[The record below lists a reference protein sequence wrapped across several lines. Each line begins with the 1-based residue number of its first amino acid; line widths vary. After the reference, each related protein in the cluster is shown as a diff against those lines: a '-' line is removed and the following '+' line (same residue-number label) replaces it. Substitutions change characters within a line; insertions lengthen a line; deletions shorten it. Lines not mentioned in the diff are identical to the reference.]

1 LRVLQDAR
9 EPANLISGRTKIG
22 LLSRK
27 YYLVKQKRKSSL
39 SIVRNI
45 AEGFERGRLL
55 NSFGFFSSLEAL
67 RRAARSIAVGE

>member
-22 LLSRK
+22 WLSRE

-39 SIVRNI
+39 SMVRNI
-45 AEGFERGRLL
+45 AEGFERVRLL
-55 NSFGFFSSLEAL
+55 NSFAFLSSPEVL